1 MESCPN
7 VNEKFDPVE
16 FRIENEKTYLSLAPV
31 ACDFLI
37 IPASSV
43 PIERVFL
50 TAGQITSGKRNRLNG
65 PK

>member
-1 MESCPN
+1 ML
-7 VNEKFDPVE
+7 EKFDPVE

-50 TAGQITSGKRNRLNG
+50 TAGQITSGKRID
-65 PK
+65 